1 MLDADGPVAFVAPA
15 LPVALVG
22 VVRAAALLLLC
33 ESPPTTLWNDN
44 AALGYATHPRPP
56 MQDCDGVAR
65 VLQAVGDEQQ
75 AALRDARKDAKGKLS
90 GGKLSG

>member
-1 MLDADGPVAFVAPA
+1 
-15 LPVALVG
+15 
-22 VVRAAALLLLC
+22 
-33 ESPPTTLWNDN
+33 
-44 AALGYATHPRPP
+44 

-90 GGKLSG
+90 GGKPSG